1 MSDLDK
7 ISNQILKTKSE
18 KKLISLF
25 EKLTQMKQN
34 TQDPNDIIKIEGVIK
49 EIDRK
54 LLQMQQKE
62 LEKLGVIFSLN
73 NMKIQK
79 YKKGLEK

>member
-7 ISNQILKTKSE
+7 LSNQVLKTKSE

-34 TQDPNDIIKIEGVIK
+34 TQDPNDIIKIEGVLK

-54 LLQMQQKE
+54 ILCMQQKE
-62 LEKLGVIFSLN
+62 LDKICKILSLKSLN
-73 NMKIQK
+73 
-79 YKKGLEK
+79 L

>member
-73 NMKIQK
+73 DLKI
-79 YKKGLEK
+79 

>member
-7 ISNQILKTKSE
+7 ISNRILKTKSE

-49 EIDRK
+49 EIDRSYYK
-54 LLQMQQKE
+54 CNRRSLKN
-62 LEKLGVIFSLN
+62 LG
-73 NMKIQK
+73 
-79 YKKGLEK
+79 

>member
-25 EKLTQMKQN
+25 EKLTQIKQN

-73 NMKIQK
+73 NI
-79 YKKGLEK
+79 KK

>member
-62 LEKLGVIFSLN
+62 LEKLGVIFPLSN
-73 NMKIQK
+73 IKNKKIK
-79 YKKGLEK
+79 IL

>member
-7 ISNQILKTKSE
+7 LSNHVLKTKSE

-25 EKLTQMKQN
+25 KKLTQMKQN

-54 LLQMQQKE
+54 ILCMQQKE
-62 LEKLGVIFSLN
+62 LDKICKILSIKSLN
-73 NMKIQK
+73 
-79 YKKGLEK
+79 L

>member
-7 ISNQILKTKSE
+7 LSNQVLKTKSE

-54 LLQMQQKE
+54 ILCMQQKE
-62 LEKLGVIFSLN
+62 LDKICKILSIKSLN
-73 NMKIQK
+73 
-79 YKKGLEK
+79 L

>member
-18 KKLISLF
+18 QKLISLF

-62 LEKLGVIFSLN
+62 LEKLGVIFSLSN
-73 NMKIQK
+73 IKI
-79 YKKGLEK
+79 

>member
-62 LEKLGVIFSLN
+62 LEKLGVIFSLSN
-73 NMKIQK
+73 I
-79 YKKGLEK
+79 KK

>member
-62 LEKLGVIFSLN
+62 LEKLGVIFPLSN
-73 NMKIQK
+73 I
-79 YKKGLEK
+79 KK

>member
-34 TQDPNDIIKIEGVIK
+34 TQDPNEIIKIEGVIK

-62 LEKLGVIFSLN
+62 LELLGVIFPLN
-73 NMKIQK
+73 NIKI
-79 YKKGLEK
+79 

>member
-34 TQDPNDIIKIEGVIK
+34 TQDPNEIIKIEGVIK

-62 LEKLGVIFSLN
+62 LEKLWVIFSLSN
-73 NMKIQK
+73 IKI
-79 YKKGLEK
+79 

>member
-62 LEKLGVIFSLN
+62 LKKLGVKFPLN
-73 NMKIQK
+73 DIKI
-79 YKKGLEK
+79 

>member
-7 ISNQILKTKSE
+7 LSNQILKMKSE

-34 TQDPNDIIKIEGVIK
+34 TQDPNDIIIIDDVIK

-54 LLQMQQKE
+54 MLSLQQKE
-62 LEKLGVIFSLN
+62 LDKICKIISIKSLN
-73 NMKIQK
+73 
-79 YKKGLEK
+79 L

>member
-62 LEKLGVIFSLN
+62 LEKLGVIFSLSN
-73 NMKIQK
+73 IKM
-79 YKKGLEK
+79 

>member
-7 ISNQILKTKSE
+7 IYNQILKTKSE

-25 EKLTQMKQN
+25 EKLTQIKQN

-62 LEKLGVIFSLN
+62 LEKLGVIFSLSN
-73 NMKIQK
+73 I
-79 YKKGLEK
+79 KK

>member
-62 LEKLGVIFSLN
+62 LKKLGVIFSLSN
-73 NMKIQK
+73 IKM
-79 YKKGLEK
+79 

>member
-7 ISNQILKTKSE
+7 LSNQVLKTKSE

-54 LLQMQQKE
+54 ILCMQQKE
-62 LEKLGVIFSLN
+62 LDKICKILSLKSLN
-73 NMKIQK
+73 
-79 YKKGLEK
+79 L

>member
-62 LEKLGVIFSLN
+62 LEKLGVILSLSN
-73 NMKIQK
+73 IKM
-79 YKKGLEK
+79 

>member
-7 ISNQILKTKSE
+7 LSNQVLKTKSE

-34 TQDPNDIIKIEGVIK
+34 TQNPNDIIKIEGAIQ

-54 LLQMQQKE
+54 ILCMQQKE
-62 LEKLGVIFSLN
+62 LDKICKILSINSLN
-73 NMKIQK
+73 
-79 YKKGLEK
+79 L

>member
-1 MSDLDK
+1 MDK
-7 ISNQILKTKSE
+7 LSNQVLKTKSE

-54 LLQMQQKE
+54 ILCMQQKE
-62 LEKLGVIFSLN
+62 LDKICKILSIKSLN
-73 NMKIQK
+73 I
-79 YKKGLEK
+79 

>member
-7 ISNQILKTKSE
+7 LSNQILKTKSE

-25 EKLTQMKQN
+25 EELTQMKQN

-49 EIDRK
+49 EINRK
-54 LLQMQQKE
+54 MLSLQQKE
-62 LEKLGVIFSLN
+62 LNKICKMLSIKSLN
-73 NMKIQK
+73 I
-79 YKKGLEK
+79 